1 MSYGISTEI
10 HEDIDFDVEI
20 KDQFDNEI
28 DYADVDCYDHLIKI
42 SIHIPQVKDALF
54 NTLLERHPE
63 MRQELE
69 LLANEIQLKEGA
81 Q

>member
-1 MSYGISTEI
+1 MSYGLTVD
-10 HEDIDFDVEI
+10 DIDFYVEI
-20 KDQFDNEI
+20 KDQFNNEI
-28 DYADVDCYDHLIKI
+28 YYADVKYCGSLISIKI
-42 SIHIPQVKDALF
+42 PIPQVKDALF
-54 NTLLERHPE
+54 NALLERHPE